1 MWFPIELPAVKFNGR
16 LVAIIAAM
24 VAIVVFLIA
33 WQLWKPKPAPPEV
46 YKPATT
52 QKDGSVILEKKP
64 DAAAKP
70 RHVIPK
76 GATVERVASVTVQPS
91 AVYAPMNTAKQ
102 PARTTFVR
110 LAALSPFGRYTAVT
124 QPDVKSPC
132 PPVTVDLTLI
142 HDPDNT
148 RRVIASSPDGAVV
161 GGVDIPVEAA
171 VMLPAPKL
179 WAVGAVVNPFKNTFG
194 AFLDRDL
201 GPFRLGTQI
210 NQRDEGRF
218 IPQFWLK
225 GGLRF

>member
-1 MWFPIELPAVKFNGR
+1 MFQIQLPEVKFNWRIVGII
-16 LVAIIAAM
+16 VAI

-33 WQLWKPKPAPPEV
+33 WQIWKPKPPPPEV
-46 YKPATT
+46 YKPATK
-52 QKDGSVILEKKP
+52 QMDGSVILEKKP
-64 DAAAKP
+64 DATAKP
-70 RHVIPK
+70 KQIIPK
-76 GATVERVASVTVQPS
+76 GATVERVASITVRPE
-91 AVYAPMNTAKQ
+91 AAYAPMSTAKPTHGGTFLNHLTGRTEPPQ
-102 PARTTFVR
+102 PQAVR
-110 LAALSPFGRYTAVT
+110 L
-124 QPDVKSPC
+124 PC

-142 HDPDNT
+142 RNQDDT

-194 AFLDRDL
+194 AFLDRDW

-218 IPQFWLK
+218 ILQFWLK